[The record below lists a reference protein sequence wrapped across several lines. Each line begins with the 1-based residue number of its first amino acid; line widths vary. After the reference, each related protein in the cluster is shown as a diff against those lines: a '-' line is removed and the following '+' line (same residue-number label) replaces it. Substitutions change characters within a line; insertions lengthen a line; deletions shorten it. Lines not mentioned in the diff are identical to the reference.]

1 MMEVTKLLLNWPLFI
16 ESNYVIKV
24 IIKSFKSNLTS
35 LINKQ

>member
-1 MMEVTKLLLNWPLFI
+1 MEVTKLLLNWPLFI
-16 ESNYVIKV
+16 KSNYVIKV